1 MAGHQDNLVMPD
13 IVPATERDRMDVF
26 QQIKV
31 SMDMKT
37 NLPEPYQPRGVDDGL
52 KEGLPVG
59 LSDSQVV
66 RERFVC
72 LFLLIFSNLGE
83 S

>member
-1 MAGHQDNLVMPD
+1 M
-13 IVPATERDRMDVF
+13 EFF
-26 QQIKV
+26 QQNKL

-37 NLPEPYQPRGVDDGL
+37 NLPEPYQPGGGDDGL

-66 RERFVC
+66 RERERERFVC
-72 LFLLIFSNLGE
+72 FYLFSQI
-83 S
+83 

>member
-1 MAGHQDNLVMPD
+1 M
-13 IVPATERDRMDVF
+13 EFF

-37 NLPEPYQPRGVDDGL
+37 NLPEPYQPRGGEDGLNDL

-59 LSDSQVV
+59 LSDSQVT
-66 RERFVC
+66 REREGERFVC
-72 LFLLIFSNLGE
+72 FYLFSQI
-83 S
+83 